1 TKIYVFVNGDYE
13 WSFGF
18 YEQGTGVFSCPAGKN
33 PMYSYRECVVLRNTN
48 HSIFKVNQILRELNR
63 EWPGH
68 SYEAREASETNKQFA
83 KEHK

>member
-1 TKIYVFVNGDYE
+1 VNRDDE

-33 PMYSYRECVVLRNTN
+33 PMYSYRECIVLGNTN
-48 HSIFKVNQILRELNR
+48 HFIFKVNQILRELSR

-68 SYEAREASETNKQFA
+68 SYEVREASDTDKQFA